1 MPTDFTLVPV
11 IDEGLGN
18 STYLLDLGDGRA
30 LVLDPERDLRRVR
43 AEAQRRGLQI
53 AYAVETHLHADFI
66 SGARELAEI
75 DGATVLAPEVGPRG
89 FAVTA
94 LGDGDTIAFGAFTLR
109 AWFTPGHSPEHLS
122 YLLHENDE
130 LLGVFTGG
138 SLMVGT
144 AGRTDLVSPDQ
155 TIPLARAQYHSLQR
169 LMTLPDDTTVW
180 PTHGAGSFCSSSLG
194 GERVSTIGTERAT
207 NPLLQVDGEDAFV
220 EALLASM
227 GSFPGYFLRL
237 GEINHKGPAVLGST
251 PELAPLTAAEVTDLI
266 AEGAQIVD
274 VRAPADFAAGHIPG
288 ALAITLR
295 PVFATWLG
303 WLADTNRPVIIVRD
317 TAQYPDDIA
326 WEAAKVGFD
335 TLTGEL
341 HGGMSA
347 WTGPVDT
354 DAVNLLDAAH
364 LSALTPAAVLDIRQ
378 HGEFA
383 AGHVPGARNIELG
396 TLAENLVDVPAG
408 PVVVMCGHGERA
420 MTAASILER
429 AGRDDIHV
437 LEGSPADYARATG
450 RQLQAES

>member
-1 MPTDFTLVPV
+1 MQTDFTLVPV

-30 LVLDPERDLRRVR
+30 LVLDPERDLRQVR

-53 AYAVETHLHADFI
+53 AYAVETHLHADFV

-94 LGDGDTIAFGAFTLR
+94 LGDGDTIAIGAFTLR

-144 AGRTDLVSPDQ
+144 AGRTDLVSPDR

-169 LMTLPDDTTVW
+169 LMTLPDDTPVW
-180 PTHGAGSFCSSSLG
+180 PTHGVGSFCSSSLG

-227 GSFPGYFLRL
+227 GSFPDYFLRL

-251 PELAPLTAAEVTDLI
+251 PELAPLTATEVTDLI

-317 TAQYPDDIA
+317 TAQDPDDIA

-341 HGGMSA
+341 DGGMSA
-347 WTGPVDT
+347 WTGPEDT

-383 AGHVPGARNIELG
+383 AAHVPGARNIELG